1 MHLEMEP
8 TAEKESITLRTGEK
22 QGLLFVLSAPSG
34 TGKDSVIQA
43 LKQQGMDFH
52 VVTSVTTRAPRP
64 GESEGHPYHFI
75 SYEEFQQLVDNDE
88 LIEYANVHGH
98 WYGQPRRQIK
108 ENLAAGRDVLLKVD
122 VQGAATIRRKIPQ
135 AILIF
140 LAPETHEEL
149 AQRLSRR
156 QTEDAEQFRR
166 RLADAANEL
175 AQYHWYDYLV
185 INREGQLAQ
194 AVEQVRAIMIA
205 EHCRVQPRY
214 VEL

>member
-1 MHLEMEP
+1 MHLDMEP
-8 TAEKESITLRTGEK
+8 TAEQEPAIPRPAEQ

-43 LKQQGMDFH
+43 LKGLGMDFH
-52 VVTSVTTRAPRP
+52 VVTSVTTRAPRR

-75 SYEEFQQLVDNDE
+75 SQAEFDQLIARDE
-88 LIEYANVHGH
+88 LIEYARVHGN

-108 ENLAAGRDVLLKVD
+108 EQLQAGRDVLLKVD
-122 VQGAATIRRKIPQ
+122 VQGAATIRQKIPQ

-140 LAPETHEEL
+140 LAPETQGAL
-149 AQRLSRR
+149 AKRLSKR
-156 QTEDAEQFRR
+156 QTESEEQFHR
-166 RLADAANEL
+166 RLADATNEL

>member
-1 MHLEMEP
+1 MEP
-8 TAEKESITLRTGEK
+8 TAEHQMAMPRPGRQ

-43 LKQQGMDFH
+43 LKRLGMDFH

-75 SYEEFQQLVDNDE
+75 SYQEFERLVAGDE
-88 LIEYANVHGH
+88 LIEYANVHGN

-108 ENLAAGRDVLLKVD
+108 EQLEAGRDVLLKVD

-140 LAPETHEEL
+140 LAPATPAEL

-156 QTEDAEQFRR
+156 RTESEEQFQR

-185 INREGQLAQ
+185 INHEGRLDQ